1 MIIESFGILCIV
13 TITGCINYSY
23 YRIFKNEYET
33 IKYNNKNKVN
43 KQIIDKSIQKKA
55 ELKGDVDNNLLE
67 FKIEDELNNNNS
79 INSKLLYNIN
89 SIDKSILINN
99 DIDYNDNV
107 DNDND
112 DSFSIYSSDSFST
125 FSTIDSISSYVKEL

>member
-1 MIIESFGILCIV
+1 
-13 TITGCINYSY
+13 
-23 YRIFKNEYET
+23 
-33 IKYNNKNKVN
+33 
-43 KQIIDKSIQKKA
+43 
-55 ELKGDVDNNLLE
+55 
-67 FKIEDELNNNNS
+67 EDELNNNNS
-79 INSKLLYNIN
+79 INSKLLYSIN